1 AVTVG
6 ATRVLS
12 PAEWDLHG
20 PASPHGRAAL
30 DEVVRARTALLDAVG
45 EAVLALDDR
54 ACVVHMNTAAEQLFG
69 WSNED
74 ARGRHLRELGS
85 SDLTSDQVEAVVRHV
100 WAGGTWAD
108 DLVIRLRSGRRFEAQ
123 VSAAPLLVEGQVSAV
138 ITSTVDVSRRLAAVA
153 DLSHQVR
160 HDRLTGLRNRA
171 ALIESLDEVL
181 TDVASADGATSAT
194 VIVVDLEDFRSQNRV
209 LGPALGDHLL
219 RATAAALR
227 QTTHPGDVLA
237 RVSGDSFAVCCS
249 HLRDDEAAVRYADH
263 LREAVARPVILG
275 GVRVVLRSSAG
286 VALVRPPTPSSSE
299 LLRRADAALLDAKAV
314 GRSSLAYHHQ
324 MDERLRR
331 QALLEVLIRRM
342 VAGGRAPLAYQ
353 AIHRLADGAVIGAEA
368 LLRLRGDSGV
378 PVSPQEVFAAAD
390 RAGLSRDVGRLVLEA
405 ACQEARRWADA
416 RPERQLSVSVNLSPE
431 QFADR
436 EIADQVRAALEAAQL
451 DPSRLCLEISESIL
465 LVDTEWSARQL
476 ALLKMLGVVL
486 VVDDYGTGHTSL
498 VHLKRFPLDSIKIDL
513 SLVAGLPDSPEDLAV
528 VTATM
533 AVADALGLRV
543 VAVGIEDRRQLT
555 GLDRLGCHYGQGFLW
570 SPATSS
576 EELVAQATAAVS
588 VMPDRAPSAGLA
600 AAPAAAP
607 PNWTEELDSI
617 LRSLV
622 HEVRTPLTVA
632 MGYASMLEHGA
643 DDDRVELAGRIR
655 AATERINRLLANL
668 EDVRLIDNGDLLLEV
683 HRQDVR
689 ALVAGI
695 VDDLGGVVHR
705 ELVLAQDG
713 DDVVLVD
720 VDDVRIGSAV
730 ANLVTNAAKYA
741 QPGSP
746 LGVDVTVDAEWARI
760 TVTDDGPGVADADL
774 GLLYRKYGRAD
785 RSHRGSGLGL
795 YLARGSARAH
805 GGDISYRRRHPSG
818 SAFTLSI
825 PRCAPSPAQP
835 SDGNGSGIVRS

>member
-1 AVTVG
+1 MAQRTDPGESADGILGAARRPIDSVSVPAVVVDGAGVVRATNQAWRLFGELNDADPVATGPGADYLAAAGGAEDSELVEGLRAVLAGRRVFFEREYLCPSPTEDRWFLMRAVSIPVDDAMGALVVHLDRTAEHLAAAGDDGPSADPVTGLVDRATAAAIVEERIAQGEVVPAGLAVTTIHLRGLDDVVRALGDKAGEKVLVQVVARANRLVRRGDVLCRSGPATLTLVRPSAGDEDARASLVDRLAAAFDHPFQVGVHQVVLAVEVRSGGRAVTVG

-405 ACQEARRWADA
+405 ACQEARRWAD
-416 RPERQLSVSVNLSPE
+416 RGPSVS
-431 QFADR
+431 
-436 EIADQVRAALEAAQL
+436 
-451 DPSRLCLEISESIL
+451 
-465 LVDTEWSARQL
+465 SA
-476 ALLKMLGVVL
+476 
-486 VVDDYGTGHTSL
+486 
-498 VHLKRFPLDSIKIDL
+498 
-513 SLVAGLPDSPEDLAV
+513 
-528 VTATM
+528 
-533 AVADALGLRV
+533 
-543 VAVGIEDRRQLT
+543 
-555 GLDRLGCHYGQGFLW
+555 
-570 SPATSS
+570 
-576 EELVAQATAAVS
+576 
-588 VMPDRAPSAGLA
+588 
-600 AAPAAAP
+600 
-607 PNWTEELDSI
+607 
-617 LRSLV
+617 
-622 HEVRTPLTVA
+622 
-632 MGYASMLEHGA
+632 
-643 DDDRVELAGRIR
+643 
-655 AATERINRLLANL
+655 
-668 EDVRLIDNGDLLLEV
+668 
-683 HRQDVR
+683 
-689 ALVAGI
+689 
-695 VDDLGGVVHR
+695 
-705 ELVLAQDG
+705 
-713 DDVVLVD
+713 
-720 VDDVRIGSAV
+720 
-730 ANLVTNAAKYA
+730 
-741 QPGSP
+741 
-746 LGVDVTVDAEWARI
+746 
-760 TVTDDGPGVADADL
+760 
-774 GLLYRKYGRAD
+774 
-785 RSHRGSGLGL
+785 
-795 YLARGSARAH
+795 
-805 GGDISYRRRHPSG
+805 
-818 SAFTLSI
+818 
-825 PRCAPSPAQP
+825 
-835 SDGNGSGIVRS
+835 